1 MQRALASAESAVLPL
16 CGAGL
21 CYARSGRS
29 IIDKA
34 DISIDAAD
42 GVVMLLGPN
51 GAGKSVLVRLL
62 AGLLQPDSGT
72 VSWGRQKPHGALMPR
87 IGFVFQR
94 PVLLRRSV
102 LANIEFALAAC
113 GVQRDQR
120 CNRAQAALAR
130 SGLAHLSGMDALVLS
145 GGEQQRL
152 ALART
157 MACEPDIYVLDEP
170 SANLDP
176 ASTAAIEA
184 AVDDMR
190 QAGTPVLM
198 ITHDIAQARRLADS
212 VIFLNHGR
220 ILERTPAKDFFARPQ
235 TAEALKYINGEIVL

>member
-1 MQRALASAESAVLPL
+1 MQRALASIDSQVLPIR
-16 CGAGL
+16 GTGL

-29 IIDKA
+29 IIENV

-42 GVVMLLGPN
+42 GIVMLLGPN

-62 AGLLQPDSGT
+62 AGLLRPDSGEVT
-72 VSWGRQKPHGALMPR
+72 WERKKPSSLFMPR

-94 PVLLRRSV
+94 PVLLRRSA

-113 GVQRDQR
+113 GVPRQERR
-120 CNRAQAALAR
+120 ERAQSALTR
-130 SGLAHLSGMDALVLS
+130 SGLAHLANMDALVLS

-157 MACEPDIYVLDEP
+157 MACAPDVYVLDEP
-170 SANLDP
+170 SSNVDP
-176 ASTAAIEA
+176 ASTVAIEA
-184 AVDDMR
+184 AVSDVR
-190 QAGTPVLM
+190 KAGTPVLM

-212 VIFLNHGR
+212 VVFLNHGR
-220 ILERTPAKDFFARPQ
+220 ILERTLAQDFFSRPQ
-235 TAEALKYINGEIVL
+235 TAEALRYVNGEIVL